1 MPRQTLDIRNF
12 HTGLVSNP
20 DAQDIPLDACV
31 DMEAVSL
38 DGQGKLIGL
47 PTAGSDVGHGDG
59 LIFPY
64 AWIKKLD
71 GKYTLLFTDGTDIKA
86 VTDFYGTPATS
97 TPISTS
103 GANTMVTR
111 GLGVHI
117 GRGTTNNPRWVGY
130 VEHGQFSGSAPSG
143 LQVPVAECSA
153 YNTTGT
159 EVGKFKIPVTETY
172 TGAGNWV
179 IGYMYDWAYSLIY
192 DNIQESPLIKA
203 GFDASF
209 TSSTYDSKRR
219 ISIYAY
225 GADSSPS
232 SFNPRIT
239 GVNIYRAESQTGTVQ
254 GYGFY
259 KLIKTIDINDAG
271 WTAQSGAK
279 YYYFD
284 DDGGATGAAYEDNT
298 GIPETATTTM
308 VNYELSAEVNDYLFV
323 GKCAVTGLPDA
334 GHMLFRSKEFRY
346 DTFDWA
352 NEYIKLPRV
361 PTAMR
366 GYNGQLV
373 VWDNSTMFTVNPD
386 RFYVMSSLD
395 GAGCS
400 NHKSAK
406 VTPYG
411 LFFANKQGAYVY
423 DGSTVN
429 KISDPIRNLWQAE
442 TATVEVNYDEK
453 ENLVLFH
460 FGAECYYYH
469 VKNGVWGYT
478 SSLLASLTGSFQGKD
493 GESYSVSATS
503 VVSNFTGN
511 STRAWDWTSKEID
524 FDTWQDKKFYYLTV
538 DGTATTTFGLNGTTP
553 ATSLTD
559 TTEIKSSGAWARAKT
574 IKIKLVATAG
584 NSVDRLEVIA
594 RPLSPTT
601 DTRVSIPS

>member
-71 GKYTLLFTDGTDIKA
+71 GKYTLVFTDGTDTKA

-103 GANTMVTR
+103 SANTMVTR

-117 GRGTTNNPRWVGY
+117 GRGTANNPRWVGY

-153 YNTTGT
+153 YNGT
-159 EVGKFKIPVTETY
+159 SAGQFAISEGSPAGS
-172 TGAGNWV
+172 GAGFI
-179 IGYMYDWAYSLIY
+179 IGYRYSWAYSLIY
-192 DNIQESPLIKA
+192 DGIQESPLIEGSFSYDPGAANA
-203 GFDASF
+203 GKYKPI
-209 TSSTYDSKRR
+209 TVT
-219 ISIYAY
+219 AY
-225 GADSSPS
+225 GVAST
-232 SFNPRIT
+232 NPRIT
-239 GVNIYRAESQTGTVQ
+239 GINLYRAESQNANTTD
-254 GYGFY
+254 YGFY
-259 KLIKTIDINDAG
+259 KLVTTIDINDAS
-271 WTAQSGAK
+271 WTGTTNK
-279 YYYFD
+279 TFTYD
-284 DDGGATGAAYEDNT
+284 DYGKSTGASYEDNS
-298 GIPETATTTM
+298 GIPETATTTI

-352 NEYIKLPRV
+352 NEHIKLPRV

-373 VWDNSTMFTVNPD
+373 VWDTSTMFTVNPD

-511 STRAWDWTSKEID
+511 STRAWDWTSKELD
-524 FDTWQDKKFYYLTV
+524 FETWQDKKFYYLTV
-538 DGTATTTFGLNGTTP
+538 DGVATVTYGIDGASPSTSLVNTNEIGGGGSWRQGKTLTVKFV
-553 ATSLTD
+553 ATS
-559 TTEIKSSGAWARAKT
+559 
-574 IKIKLVATAG
+574 G
-584 NSVDRLEVIA
+584 NSVNRLEVIA
-594 RPLSPTT
+594 RELSPRTN
-601 DTRVSIPS
+601 TRVVIP